1 MATLIF
7 IAPVKRPDGRDWYTD
22 RGLLMRTRLG
32 GPDGEVLCDR
42 VHNPVCTSCRALMA
56 RGITGP
62 FETWRQGVAYACLRG
77 DIERTAALTIH
88 EPDDGVVHFARWTP
102 FDQNARS
109 RSAVPSPAREDD
121 GAGKRAPVAAAGVT
135 VGW

>member
-1 MATLIF
+1 
-7 IAPVKRPDGRDWYTD
+7 
-22 RGLLMRTRLG
+22 
-32 GPDGEVLCDR
+32 
-42 VHNPVCTSCRALMA
+42 MA